1 MSSIAG
7 SWSVSHG
14 LLHIAYSFADNGNYR
29 YQRYGSGRDEEE
41 TGTYVVQGDSLIL
54 EPQGKPQ
61 RVLRWSVGT
70 HPTALP
76 GERILRLVD
85 QYGDQEIFY
94 PKA

>member
-1 MSSIAG
+1 MSSIVG
-7 SWSVSHG
+7 SWRVSHG

-54 EPQGKPQ
+54 EPHGKPQ
-61 RVLRWSVGT
+61 RVFRWSVGT

-76 GERILRLVD
+76 SERILRLVD
-85 QYGDQEIFY
+85 PYGDEEIFY
-94 PKA
+94 PK

>member
-1 MSSIAG
+1 MSSIVG
-7 SWSVSHG
+7 SWVVAHG
-14 LLHIAYSFADNGNYR
+14 LLNIAYSFADNGNYR

-54 EPQGKPQ
+54 KPHGKPQ

-85 QYGDQEIFY
+85 PHGEEEIFY
-94 PKA
+94 PK